1 MKHVLYIIYICALC
15 LFFPQ
20 IVQAEGFQFSNVDI
34 DEASVVTALAQ
45 DKYGIMWLGTEQG
58 LYSYDGYREVSHN
71 TQGALQNVHVYS
83 LCIDNDL
90 IYLGTDN
97 GVQIYDIRKGR
108 YIDSPK
114 RKLSEVRALTMW
126 QGDVWIGS
134 AEGLFRMKTNTLDIQ
149 PIGKNLHNVYSLLAQ
164 KRNMLVGTIGG
175 LTVVNNDCKMYA
187 VKMPDNKKTLV
198 NALCDDAKN
207 HCVWVGTEGAMYAFD
222 GKTLNAVPAL
232 QGNSVK
238 SFTVDGGVVYVGTDN
253 GLYAYSPKTHAINH
267 STHDSREQ
275 RTIANNIVWSLLS
288 DPWGNIWAGTD
299 KGLSMLLSERL
310 NRKVPLADITGNG
323 DGNALYAIFR
333 HKDGTMWMGGS
344 NGLIASEG
352 SYSKS
357 NAVGKASAWYRFN
370 SPQFPLSHNRV
381 RRITNDNDGR
391 LLVCTDHGINIY
403 NPLTH
408 QFRNVIVTDATG
420 RYTTSWA
427 YDIVDDGHGR
437 YWIASYMAGVF
448 VINKEKMLSAE
459 GTVVADKHILN
470 DLQGLHVWQLALD
483 GKGRIWASL
492 YDHGLDCIDTRTMK
506 VSHMTSADSR
516 INFIIADHRGN
527 IWAAMDNSVRCFG
540 MGKKNDLTVSV
551 AGSANGV
558 VSMLADV
565 EGDIWA
571 FRGRQCTVIS
581 QDGSTDCFAVK
592 TFTPLSMYYD
602 RQTRNVILGGND
614 CILPLPASAAH
625 NPKSAR
631 QLMLSSIDVDGKNFV
646 PEDGCASFVAGIT
659 LSHRQNNLSFLFTD
673 MPTQG
678 MPPCLYAYMLE
689 GADRTWQ
696 YMDATDMHINY
707 NSLPPGHYKLHLRT
721 AGGDLAGAED
731 VYTLDV
737 RILPPWYLSVWMKL
751 VYLLIIVALLWCGV
765 KFYLTQCRLKEER
778 AAKERVLG
786 ESLSRQTFFENL
798 SYEIKTPLSR
808 IFASVLS
815 MLHGETDA
823 ARNSSLEQM
832 RRDVV
837 DINRLVS
844 ECLDVQTGSQA
855 EKRATEKVRID
866 LVDFWRRVASDGR
879 YGHGKGAVVGF
890 QTDVPSVFVDTD
902 VARMQAMAE
911 RLMEFAVEHAGNI
924 QPTVNVTVEKD
935 RTIVGITVPGISV
948 GETELPLI
956 FNRYFTSMAHT
967 DNGEVHFGALA
978 YAKEFADADG
988 IGVSATTDSKSLT
1001 VRLAFNTPMVK
1012 VKKNEDEV
1020 TVQPESDSQDARLF
1034 AKIIAAVEEHIAD
1047 SDFNVTSLQ
1056 ETLGLGS
1063 KLLYRKVK
1071 QMTGKTPVEFI
1082 RHIRMQ
1088 HAAVLLREGKF
1099 SVSEVMYMV
1108 GYSNSSYFSKC
1119 FQKAYGISP
1128 ADYSR
1133 KSAAR

>member
-1 MKHVLYIIYICALC
+1 MLC

-20 IVQAEGFQFSNVDI
+20 MMRADMPQFVNVDI
-34 DEASVVTALAQ
+34 QDASAVSAVAQ
-45 DKYGIMWLGTEQG
+45 DKYGMMWLATERG
-58 LYSYDGYREVSHN
+58 LYSYDGYRAVARFA
-71 TQGALQNVHVYS
+71 QGESQDVRVYS

-97 GVQIYDIRKGR
+97 GIQIYDIRLGR
-108 YIDSPK
+108 YLAPPK
-114 RKLSEVRALTMW
+114 RDLTEVRALTLW
-126 QGDVWIGS
+126 HGDVWIGS
-134 AEGLFRMKTNTLDIQ
+134 AEGLFRMKTASLDIS
-149 PIGKNLHNVYSLLAQ
+149 PVGKNLHNVYSLLVKHNQ
-164 KRNMLVGTIGG
+164 LLVGTIGG
-175 LTVVNNDCKMYA
+175 LTVVGSNGKMQS
-187 VKMPDNKKTLV
+187 VTMPDNRKTLV
-198 NALCDDAKN
+198 NALCDDAKH

-222 GKTLNAVPAL
+222 GKRLAAVTAL

-238 SFTVDGGVVYVGTDN
+238 SFSVDGAVVYVGTDN
-253 GLYAYSPKTHAINH
+253 GLYTYSPMTHIVCHA
-267 STHDSREQ
+267 THDSRES
-275 RTIANNIVWSLLS
+275 RSIANNIVWSLFS
-288 DPWGNIWAGTD
+288 DSWGNLWAGTD
-299 KGLSMLLSERL
+299 KGLSMLLNGRL
-310 NRKVPLADITGNG
+310 NRKVPLADITGSG

-333 HKDGTMWMGGS
+333 HTDGTIWMGGS
-344 NGLIASEG
+344 NGLIAYEG
-352 SYSKS
+352 NINKRD
-357 NAVGKASAWYRFN
+357 AAAQAAAWYRFN

-381 RRITNDNDGR
+381 RRIVNDSDGR
-391 LLVCTDHGINIY
+391 LLVCTDHGVNIY
-403 NPLTH
+403 DPLTR
-408 QFRNVIVTDATG
+408 QFKNVIVTDATG

-427 YDIVDDGHGR
+427 YDIVDDGQGR
-437 YWIASYMAGVF
+437 YWIASYMGGVF
-448 VINKEKMLSAE
+448 VIGKQKMLDAA
-459 GTVVADKHILN
+459 GAVVADKHIL
-470 DLQGLHVWQLALD
+470 DGLQGLHVWQLASD
-483 GKGRIWASL
+483 GKGHIWACL
-492 YDHGLDCIDTRTMK
+492 YDHGLDCIDIRTMK
-506 VSHMTSADSR
+506 VRHVTSADTRVNYIVSDR
-516 INFIIADHRGN
+516 KGN
-527 IWAAMDNSVRCFG
+527 IWAAMDNVVRRFG
-540 MGKKNDLTVSV
+540 KDARNDMTVGV
-551 AGSANGV
+551 AGLASGG
-558 VSMLADV
+558 VSMLAEV

-571 FRGRQCTVIS
+571 FRGRQCTVIRN
-581 QDGSTDCFAVK
+581 DGSTDCFAVK
-592 TFTPLSMYYD
+592 SFTPIAMYYD
-602 RQTRNVILGGND
+602 KLTHSVILGGND
-614 CILPLPASAAH
+614 CILSLPASAARDSKAAH
-625 NPKSAR
+625 K
-631 QLMLSSIDVDGKNFV
+631 LMLSSIEVDGKNFV
-646 PEDGCASFVAGIT
+646 PEDGSASFVSGIT
-659 LSHRQNNLSFLFTD
+659 LSHRQNNLDFLFTD
-673 MPTQG
+673 MPAQG
-678 MPPCLYAYMLE
+678 MPPRLYAFMLE

-707 NSLPPGHYKLHLRT
+707 NSLPPGHYKLHLRS
-721 AGGDLAGAED
+721 AGGDLKGAKD

-737 RILPPWYLSVWMKL
+737 RILPPWYLSIWMKTI
-751 VYLLIIVALLWCGV
+751 YLLIVVVLLWLGV
-765 KFYLTQCRLKEER
+765 KFYLTHSRLKEER

-844 ECLDVQTGSQA
+844 ECLDVQTASQT
-855 EKRATEKVRID
+855 EKRAAAKVRVDI
-866 LVDFWRRVASDGR
+866 VDFWRRVASDGR
-879 YGHGKGAVVGF
+879 YSHGKGVAVGF
-890 QTDVPSVFVDTD
+890 HTDVPSVYVETD
-902 VARMQAMAE
+902 VARMQAVAE
-911 RLMEFAVEHAGNI
+911 RLLEFAVEHAGNI

-935 RTIVGITVPGISV
+935 RTVVGVTVPGISV

-956 FNRYFTSMAHT
+956 FNRYFTSMAHA
-967 DNGEVHFGALA
+967 DNSEVHFEALA
-978 YAKEFADADG
+978 FAKEFADADG
-988 IGVSATTDSKSLT
+988 IGVSATADRKSLT
-1001 VRLAFNTPMVK
+1001 VRLSFNTPMVK
-1012 VKKNEDEV
+1012 VKKDEDEK
-1020 TVQPESDSQDARLF
+1020 TVQAEPDSQDARLF

-1133 KSAAR
+1133 KSSAR